1 MHPFDHQ
8 SPLGT
13 ITFKAR
19 WLFTE
24 LGVSAALG
32 PVPKGYHSFSLYH
45 LYHLRCAMVNTYR
58 DFRLLKPCFSQ
69 PSLFVCVSW
78 FFFFGF
84 FMCSSWESC
93 CARPRAVVVPCF
105 PCPRR
110 AQLWAHRDMVVRAS
124 HESTEN
130 QSQQSKGGM
139 AGTRW
144 EGRGEG
150 P

>member
-45 LYHLRCAMVNTYR
+45 LYHLHCAMVNTYR
-58 DFRLLKPCFSQ
+58 DFWLLKPCFSQ
-69 PSLFVCVSW
+69 LSLFVCISW

-93 CARPRAVVVPCF
+93 CATPPAGPG
-105 PCPRR
+105 PGLWWCPVSL
-110 AQLWAHRDMVVRAS
+110 APEEPSSGH
-124 HESTEN
+124 T
-130 QSQQSKGGM
+130 
-139 AGTRW
+139 GTW
-144 EGRGEG
+144 W
-150 P
+150 